1 MRDKGRPASPDTP
14 QGTDS
19 QLAEHVER
27 NVHAVTELHL
37 QAEREVNAHQRA
49 VERATAALGRPAAL
63 YLTLAIVVGWVIVV
77 ELARRL
83 GLGYWDPWPYHV
95 LQGLIGL
102 AALAVATMVLITQNR
117 QQKLSERHMH
127 LDLQVNLLTE
137 QKVTKLIDL
146 LEELRKDLP
155 NVRNRRDAEVEALQQ
170 PTEPLMVAAALAT
183 LEDVREALAEE
194 KSAAAEAAAEDADD
208 ANT

>member
-1 MRDKGRPASPDTP
+1 MREQGRPASSNAP
-14 QGTDS
+14 QGPDS
-19 QLAEHVER
+19 PFADHVER
-27 NVHAVTELHL
+27 NVHAVSEMHL
-37 QAEREVNAHQRA
+37 QAEREINAHQRA

-63 YLTLAIVVGWVIVV
+63 YAILAFSVCWMIAIELGRWLGW
-77 ELARRL
+77 
-83 GLGYWDPWPYHV
+83 GYWDPWPYHV
-95 LQGLIGL
+95 LQGVIGL
-102 AALAVATMVLITQNR
+102 AALVVATMVLITQNR

-170 PTEPLMVAAALAT
+170 PTEPHMVAAALAT
-183 LEDVREALAEE
+183 LGELREAMADE
-194 KSAAAEAAAEDADD
+194 KAADPAPAEDPVDG
-208 ANT
+208 TP

>member
-1 MRDKGRPASPDTP
+1 MREQGRPASSNAP
-14 QGTDS
+14 QGSGSPVAD
-19 QLAEHVER
+19 HVER
-27 NVHAVTELHL
+27 NVHAVTEMQL
-37 QAEREVNAHQRA
+37 QAEREINAHQRA

-63 YLTLAIVVGWVIVV
+63 YATLAFAVCWLIAI
-77 ELARRL
+77 ELGRWL

-95 LQGLIGL
+95 LQGVIGL
-102 AALAVATMVLITQNR
+102 AALVVATMVLITQNR

-183 LEDVREALAEE
+183 SEDLREAMAEE
-194 KSAAAEAAAEDADD
+194 KAAAAAAPAEDPDD
-208 ANT
+208 GTP

>member
-1 MRDKGRPASPDTP
+1 MRDQGRPASPDTP
-14 QGTDS
+14 PATDTP
-19 QLAEHVER
+19 LAGHVER
-27 NVHAVTELHL
+27 NVQAVTEMQL
-37 QAEREVNAHQRA
+37 QAERDINAHQRA

-63 YLTLAIVVGWVIVV
+63 YLTLAFVVGWVILV
-77 ELARRL
+77 ELGRQL

-102 AALAVATMVLITQNR
+102 AALVVATMVLITQNR

-194 KSAAAEAAAEDADD
+194 TSAAAEAPAEDAADGKP
-208 ANT
+208 

>member
-1 MRDKGRPASPDTP
+1 MRDQGRPASPDTP
-14 QGTDS
+14 PAADTP
-19 QLAEHVER
+19 LAGHVER
-27 NVHAVTELHL
+27 NVQAVSEMHL
-37 QAEREVNAHQRA
+37 QAERDINAHQRA

-63 YLTLAIVVGWVIVV
+63 YLTLAFVVGWVILV
-77 ELARRL
+77 ELGRRL

-102 AALAVATMVLITQNR
+102 AALVVATMVLITQNR

-183 LEDVREALAEE
+183 LEDVREAVAEE
-194 KSAAAEAAAEDADD
+194 TSAGAAAPAEDAADEKP
-208 ANT
+208 

>member
-1 MRDKGRPASPDTP
+1 MREKERPASSNAP
-14 QGTDS
+14 QGPDS
-19 QLAEHVER
+19 PLAEHVER
-27 NVHAVTELHL
+27 NLHAVTELHL

-63 YLTLAIVVGWVIVV
+63 YVTLAFVVCWVIAI
-77 ELARRL
+77 ELGRWL

-102 AALAVATMVLITQNR
+102 AALVVATMVLITQNR
-117 QQKLSERHMH
+117 QQKLSERHLH

-137 QKVTKLIDL
+137 QKVTKVIDL
-146 LEELRKDLP
+146 LEELRTDLP

-194 KSAAAEAAAEDADD
+194 KAAASEAPAEDPDD
-208 ANT
+208 VNT

>member
-1 MRDKGRPASPDTP
+1 MRDQGRPASPDTP
-14 QGTDS
+14 PATDTP
-19 QLAEHVER
+19 LAGHVER
-27 NVHAVTELHL
+27 NVQAVSEMHL
-37 QAEREVNAHQRA
+37 QAERDINAHQRA

-63 YLTLAIVVGWVIVV
+63 YLTLAFVVGWVILV
-77 ELARRL
+77 ELGRRL

-102 AALAVATMVLITQNR
+102 AALVVATMVLITQNR

-183 LEDVREALAEE
+183 LEDVREAVAEE
-194 KSAAAEAAAEDADD
+194 TSAGAAAPAEDAADEKP
-208 ANT
+208 